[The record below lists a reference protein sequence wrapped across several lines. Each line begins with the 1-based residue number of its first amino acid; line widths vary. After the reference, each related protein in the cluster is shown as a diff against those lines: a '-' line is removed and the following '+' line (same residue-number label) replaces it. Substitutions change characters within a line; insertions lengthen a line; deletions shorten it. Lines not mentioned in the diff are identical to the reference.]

1 MLRMPFRVAE
11 NTSFVY
17 ACVHHSIG
25 VHRSGQGRLV
35 YMNFAFSEEQE
46 ELRKTVRAFLESKS
60 PETAVRE
67 QMETE
72 NGFDPAVWS
81 QMGDQMGLQGLSIPE
96 EFGGSGF
103 GFIELGVVLEEM
115 GRALLCAPFF
125 SSVVLAANALLLSG
139 DDAAKK
145 KYLPGIAAGETVAT
159 LATTEPS
166 GKWDEKGITTKAEGS
181 GSDWKITGTKMF
193 VIDGATAS
201 LIIVGART
209 GKGVSLFAVDGSAK
223 GLTRTSLS
231 TMDQTRKQ
239 AKLEFN
245 ATPATLIGTD
255 GKGWDVLSQVFD
267 LAAVALAAEQVGGA
281 QKVLE
286 MAVEYAKVRVQF
298 GRPIGSFQAIK
309 HKCADML
316 LEVESAKSAAYYGM
330 WCAAE
335 MNDEL
340 ASVASL
346 AKAYCSEA
354 YFHAAAEN
362 IQIHGGIGFT
372 WEHPAH
378 LYFKRAKSSELLFG
392 DPTYHREL
400 LAQRI
405 GI

>member
-1 MLRMPFRVAE
+1 
-11 NTSFVY
+11 
-17 ACVHHSIG
+17 
-25 VHRSGQGRLV
+25 
-35 YMNFAFSEEQE
+35 MNFAFSEEQE
-46 ELRKTVRAFLESKS
+46 ELRRITRQFLESKS
-60 PETAVRE
+60 PEAEVRRLMDTDE
-67 QMETE
+67 
-72 NGFDPAVWS
+72 GYDAAVWQ
-81 QMGDQMGLQGLSIPE
+81 QMAGELGLQSLIIPE
-96 EFGGSGF
+96 EFGGQGF
-103 GFIELGVVLEEM
+103 SFVELTVVLEEM
-115 GRALLCAPFF
+115 GRALLCAPYF
-125 SSVVLAANALLLSG
+125 SSAVLATSTLLHAG

-145 KYLPGIAAGETVAT
+145 EHLPGIATGETIAT
-159 LATTEPS
+159 LAFTEPN
-166 GKWDEKGITTKAEGS
+166 GRWDESGIEATATQS
-181 GSDWKITGTKMF
+181 GDGWTISGTKMF
-193 VIDGATAS
+193 VLDGNVATLLLVAAKTS
-201 LIIVGART
+201 AGTSI
-209 GKGVSLFAVDGSAK
+209 FAVDPSGS
-223 GLTRTSLS
+223 GVTRTNLS

-239 AKLEFN
+239 SKVELDGA
-245 ATPATLIGTD
+245 AATLIGTD
-255 GKGWDVLSQVFD
+255 GAGWATLERVLD

-286 MAVEYAKVRVQF
+286 TAVQYAKDRVQF

-316 LEVESAKSAAYYGM
+316 LEVESAKSAAYYAA

-335 MNDEL
+335 LNDEL
-340 ASVASL
+340 PSVASL

-405 GI
+405 GL

>member
-1 MLRMPFRVAE
+1 V
-11 NTSFVY
+11 
-17 ACVHHSIG
+17 
-25 VHRSGQGRLV
+25 
-35 YMNFAFSEEQE
+35 NFAFSEEQE
-46 ELRKTVRAFLESKS
+46 ELRRSVRRFLDDKS
-60 PETAVRE
+60 ASAEVRRL
-67 QMETE
+67 METTE
-72 NGFDPAVWS
+72 GYDVGVWK
-81 QMGDQMGLQGLSIPE
+81 QMAQELGLQSLHIPE
-96 EFGGSGF
+96 AYGGQGF
-103 GFIELGVVLEEM
+103 TFIELGIVLEEM
-115 GRALLCAPFF
+115 GRALLCAPYF
-125 SSVVLAANALLLSG
+125 STVCLAANAILN
-139 DDAAKK
+139 AATDEQKGEL
-145 KYLPGIAAGETVAT
+145 LPGIASGETIA
-159 LATTEPS
+159 AFAFTEPS
-166 GKWDEKGITTKAEGS
+166 GKWGADGITLEATKAGDGYTLS
-181 GSDWKITGTKMF
+181 GTKMF
-193 VIDGATAS
+193 VIDGHTAS
-201 LIIVGART
+201 LLIVAAREAGT
-209 GKGVSLFAVDGSAK
+209 SGTDGISFFAVDADADGV
-223 GLTRTSLS
+223 TRTALT

-239 AKLEFN
+239 AKIEFAN
-245 ATPATLIGTD
+245 TPARLLGTAGAGWPALSKTLD
-255 GKGWDVLSQVFD
+255 Q
-267 LAAVALAAEQVGGA
+267 AAVCLSNEMVGGG
-281 QKVLE
+281 QKVLD
-286 MAVEYAKVRVQF
+286 MSVEYAKVRVQF

-340 ASVASL
+340 PSVASL

>member
-1 MLRMPFRVAE
+1 
-11 NTSFVY
+11 
-17 ACVHHSIG
+17 
-25 VHRSGQGRLV
+25 
-35 YMNFAFSEEQE
+35 MNFAFSEEQE
-46 ELRKTVRAFLESKS
+46 QLRTAVRRFLEEKS
-60 PETAVRE
+60 PETEVRRLMDTVE
-67 QMETE
+67 
-72 NGFDPAVWS
+72 GYDPSVWS
-81 QMGDQMGLQGLSIPE
+81 QMAGQLGLQGLTIPE

-103 GFIELGVVLEEM
+103 GYVELIVVLEEM
-115 GRALLCAPFF
+115 GRALLCAPYF
-125 SSVVLAANALLLSG
+125 SSVALAANLLLTSG

-145 KYLPGIAAGETVAT
+145 DYLPGIADGSTIATVA
-159 LATTEPS
+159 LAEAS
-166 GKWDEKGITTKAEGS
+166 GRWDEQGVTLS
-181 GSDWKITGTKMF
+181 
-193 VIDGATAS
+193 ATAGGDGWTLS
-201 LIIVGART
+201 GEKMYVLDGHVADLILAAART
-209 GKGVSLFAVDGSAK
+209 PAGVSVFAVDKGAPGSS
-223 GLTRTSLS
+223 TTPLS

-239 AKLEFN
+239 AKVVFSS
-245 ATPATLIGTD
+245 TPARLVGAD
-255 GKGWDVLSQVFD
+255 GQGWDAISKMLD

-316 LEVESAKSAAYYGM
+316 LEVESAKSAAYYAG
-330 WCAAE
+330 WAAAE
-335 MNDEL
+335 NSDEL
-340 ASVASL
+340 PVVASL
-346 AKAYCSEA
+346 AKSYCSEA
-354 YFHAAAEN
+354 YFHATAEN